1 MKVDLATPAVKTRF
15 IVSATKYTTKTRI
28 SRGGIDEIDPED
40 IIYGELT
47 NNGNDEYGVY
57 VDLIYLEG
65 DILRTFSGYVSHKE
79 RVIRELKILL
89 KDDKKF
95 YLILIKE
102 VKAGF
107 AFKRSDIESIKMESV
122 ISEGPPSCI
131 WSLRFDT
138 GITRTLET
146 DYQSYFTYGN
156 TVRPNSMTN
165 EYILGRVLS
174 KSDKH

>member
-1 MKVDLATPAVKTRF
+1 MKAAFDNSIQSKQVIR
-15 IVSATKYTTKTRI
+15 SARRYTTNPRI

-57 VDLIYLEG
+57 VDLIYLDG

-79 RVIRELKILL
+79 RVITELKILL

-107 AFKRSDIESIKMESV
+107 AFKRSDIETIKMASV
-122 ISEGPPSCI
+122 ISEGPPSCV
-131 WSLRFDT
+131 WSIRFDT
-138 GITRTLET
+138 GIVRALET

-165 EYILGRVLS
+165 EYILDRVLPVS
-174 KSDKH
+174 N